1 MKRVFILAAVLGLGA
16 ALTSCE
22 LDKYPETGYSE
33 KNVPDNESGTDT
45 AIQTRE
51 QLSGQLTAMYDYMRG
66 DYQGAWYQLICLADC
81 RVDNAYGGNLG
92 EAKVVAVEANQIDSE
107 NEFASTLWN
116 YPMTAIDR
124 ANQIICNIDA
134 VKANDPT
141 LTEREYQE
149 WLSEALT
156 WRAYNWLLMHQI
168 YGEVPM
174 LTEIPPAITSDN
186 IEEVYPLYFPPR
198 ETAETLKEQIIK
210 DLEYACQYA
219 PDVDAANKYKITKGF
234 ANGLAAKFY
243 AMRAFRDWTKVK
255 SYCEAVEALGYAL
268 CDNYE
273 DLFACE
279 ITKNNGDGTFEG
291 SAAQNLSE
299 SIFEV
304 SWPNTAS
311 GSWIWMMFYRNALKP
326 ADSFSWAKWC
336 TPSRNLIAAFEA
348 EGDTERMSASI
359 NYDACGWSFH
369 YPKDQYA
376 FMYKCRTNVSPVYVM
391 RLADILLLHAEAL
404 ANLNDAG
411 GAADLVDQ
419 VRERVHLPKLTSSQR
434 GSAEQMKEAVLHERR
449 LELAFEGHRWFDL
462 VRFDDDN
469 TRVKMVSDNANVPGT
484 DSYDSYTQSRRP
496 MDDNR
501 ILLPVPTSVIEN
513 NPNIHQNTGY

>member
-1 MKRVFILAAVLGLGA
+1 MKKIVIIAAVLGLGA
-16 ALTSCE
+16 AVSSCE
-22 LDKYPETGYSE
+22 LDKYPETGY
-33 KNVPDNESGTDT
+33 NEHNAPNEDGGTDT
-45 AIQTRE
+45 AIKTRE
-51 QLSGQLTAMYDYMRG
+51 QLAGQLTAMYDYMRG
-66 DYQGAWYQLICLADC
+66 DYQGAWYQLICLADA

-134 VKANDPT
+134 VKENDPT

-149 WLSEALT
+149 WLSEALC

-168 YGEVPM
+168 YGDVPM
-174 LTEIPPAITSDN
+174 LREIPPAITSDN

-198 ETAETLKEQIIK
+198 ETVETLQEQIVK

-255 SYCEAVEALGYAL
+255 SYCEAVEGLGYEL

-273 DLFACE
+273 DLWAY
-279 ITKNNGDGTFEG
+279 TPGDGG
-291 SAAQNLSE
+291 MAAQNTKE

-304 SWPNTAS
+304 SWPNQS
-311 GSWIWMMFYRNALKP
+311 NGSWIWMMFYRNAYKP
-326 ADSFSWAKWC
+326 DDSFSWAKWC
-336 TPSRNLIAAFEA
+336 TPSRNLIAAFEK
-348 EGDTERMSASI
+348 EGDTERMNASVK
-359 NYDACGWSFH
+359 YDACGWSFH
-369 YPKDQYA
+369 YPKDNYA

-411 GAADLVDQ
+411 GAADLVDE
-419 VRERVHLPKLTSSQR
+419 VRGRVHLPKLTSAQR

-462 VRFDDDN
+462 VRFDEDN
-469 TRVKMVSDNANVPGT
+469 ARVKAVSDNANVPGT
-484 DSYDSYTQSRRP
+484 DSYDSYTQVRRP